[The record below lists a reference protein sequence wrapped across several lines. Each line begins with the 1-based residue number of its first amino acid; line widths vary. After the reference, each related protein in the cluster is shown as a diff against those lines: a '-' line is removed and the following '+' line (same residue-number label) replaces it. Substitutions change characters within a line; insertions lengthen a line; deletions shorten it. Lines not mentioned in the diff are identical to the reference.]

1 MFGPVSEG
9 MRLFHS
15 GASIAV
21 VGYSEKPHRVSLK
34 VTRYLLEEGSTII
47 GVNPSLPKAEKMD
60 ISMKA
65 TLGELEGSVDIIQVF
80 RNSSHLPALADEIL
94 GLGWRPKM
102 VWCQQG
108 VVDIGFQQKLEDAG
122 IAVVMDACPYAL
134 RSYL

>member
-9 MRLFHS
+9 MRLFHN

-34 VTRYLLEEGSTII
+34 VTQYLIEEGSTIV
-47 GVNPSLPKAEKMD
+47 GVTPSLSKAEKTD
-60 ISMKA
+60 IDIKSR
-65 TLGELEGSVDIIQVF
+65 LGDLESPVDIIQVF
-80 RNSSHLPALADEIL
+80 RNSSHLPSLADEIL
-94 GLGWRPKM
+94 GLKWRPKM

-108 VVDIGFQQKLEDAG
+108 VVDIGFQQRLEDAG

>member
-9 MRLFHS
+9 MRLFHN

-34 VTRYLLEEGSTII
+34 VTQYLLEEGSTIVGI
-47 GVNPSLPKAEKMD
+47 NPSLPKAEKTD
-60 ISMKA
+60 IAMKA
-65 TLGELEGSVDIIQVF
+65 NLGELDGPVDIIQVF
-80 RNSSHLPALADEIL
+80 RNSSHLQTLANEIL
-94 GLGWRPKM
+94 NLSWRPKM

-108 VVDIGFQQKLEDAG
+108 VVDIGFQQKLEDVG